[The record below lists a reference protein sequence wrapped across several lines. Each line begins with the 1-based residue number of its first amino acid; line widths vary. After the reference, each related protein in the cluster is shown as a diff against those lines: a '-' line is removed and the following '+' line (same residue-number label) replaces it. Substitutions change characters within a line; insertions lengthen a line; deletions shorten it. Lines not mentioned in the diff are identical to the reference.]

1 MKRGRKKSG
10 SADTGTALPEE
21 TVTGRVVPEDDDSG
35 MNIPAGTA
43 ASGGGFAV
51 DGVRALQAAALVIA
65 LLCLAWLVLRNFLHL
80 I

>member
-1 MKRGRKKSG
+1 MKRSRRKTG

-21 TVTGRVVPEDDDSG
+21 TRAGREVPEDEDTG
-35 MNIPAGTA
+35 MTIPAGTA
-43 ASGGGFAV
+43 APGGRFAV

-65 LLCLAWLVLRNFLHL
+65 LVCLAWLVLRNFLHV

>member
-10 SADTGTALPEE
+10 SAESGTAIPEE
-21 TVTGRVVPEDDDSG
+21 TVADRTGPDGEDTG
-35 MNIPAGTA
+35 MNIPSGTA
-43 ASGGGFAV
+43 ASGGRFAV

-65 LLCLAWLVLRNFLHL
+65 LVCLAWLVLRNFLHV